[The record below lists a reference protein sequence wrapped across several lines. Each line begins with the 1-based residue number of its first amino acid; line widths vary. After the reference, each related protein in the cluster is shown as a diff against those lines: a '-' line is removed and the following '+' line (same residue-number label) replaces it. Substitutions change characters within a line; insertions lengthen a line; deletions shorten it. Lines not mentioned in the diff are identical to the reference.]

1 MQRSRLHKAMFAL
14 FLVSAF
20 VFAMPAQAALNP
32 GQANAI
38 VLLLMSFGADD
49 KTIANVWK
57 ALTGNAA
64 VGSVSTNSGSLSFVE
79 ATRPDNVSVMP
90 GATSTPF
97 TTFSLTNSTNA
108 PATVYSITVEQTGK
122 GRDSNVESVMIIGS
136 NISNPSSVLVTGGQ
150 VDIDT
155 QLTLA
160 PGQSVT
166 LTVAAN
172 IAPKAKAGQKVQLEV
187 VAINASVPI
196 KGDLPILGST
206 RSIKRSR

>member
-1 MQRSRLHKAMFAL
+1 MRRVTSHILGAL
-14 FLVSAF
+14 FLVG
-20 VFAMPAQAALNP
+20 VCGFAVPAQAALAP

-108 PATVYSITVEQTGK
+108 PATIYSITVEQTGK
-122 GRDSNVESVMIIGS
+122 GKNTNVEGVMVVGANTAASTPKSLSGS
-136 NISNPSSVLVTGGQ
+136 Q
-150 VDIDT
+150 VDLDSAII
-155 QLTLA
+155 LS
-160 PGQSVT
+160 PGQSIT

-172 IAPKAKAGQKVQLEV
+172 ISAKAKAGQKVQLEV